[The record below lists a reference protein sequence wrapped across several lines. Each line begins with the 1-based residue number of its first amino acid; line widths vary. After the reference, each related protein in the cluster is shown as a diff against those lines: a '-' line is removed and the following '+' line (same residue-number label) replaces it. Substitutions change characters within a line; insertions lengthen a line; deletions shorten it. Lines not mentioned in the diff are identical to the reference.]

1 MDSTTSGVTT
11 TLYIGS
17 VEKITQADGSKE
29 IKRYIG
35 GVAIM
40 TLALD
45 TGGATQ
51 SSNTH
56 YLYKD
61 HLGSLDI
68 ITDAA
73 GSIVQEQSFDAWGQ
87 RRDAVNWQDLLSAQ
101 LTGFNHSVTTRGFT
115 GHEMLDEVGI
125 IHMNGR
131 IYDPKLGRFL
141 QADPFIQEPTN
152 TQSLNR
158 YSYVLNNPL
167 NATDPSG
174 FLSFGDA
181 LKIVVSIAVA
191 VFAPEFLGAYGGVFG
206 TAASPS
212 LFAYATAGAFAGA
225 ITGGAKGAAMG
236 AFSGLVFG
244 AIGLM
249 DFGGNVDVLAPLAH
263 GFGGGIMSLLQG
275 GKFGHGFI
283 SASVTKGVGMR
294 VDIQSQLVKGIIM
307 AALGG
312 TLSEMSGGGFANGA
326 ITAAFAY
333 AFNEVSQYRR
343 AAQRAA
349 EANNLMMSKSD
360 QELLSMSKND
370 LYDRSNK
377 QAMLSGKQGEIAAG
391 VRNSEIARW
400 HSLHAVDISPDDLK
414 YGFTQL
420 ATAVS
425 VGAICTGTGGAPC
438 LVGFATGTYSV
449 TNEYYRH
456 TTSQT
461 LSQRKFGA
469 GLGSGVDVVLDVMG
483 ARGLVKAPIRFLSGD
498 PLGATSALPGQVVST
513 ANYVEKLNQ

>member
-17 VEKITQADGSKE
+17 VEKITKADGSKE

-45 TGGATQ
+45 TSGATQ

-73 GSIVQEQSFDAWGQ
+73 GQIVQEQSFDAWGQ

-174 FLSFGDA
+174 YGFIKKFASVIAGAIGFFVCGPSCA
-181 LKIVVSIAVA
+181 AIAVSA
-191 VFAPEFLGAYGGVFG
+191 VTYAQTGSLKAALIAGISTYAFASIGGDFFTSGASIF
-206 TAASPS
+206 SE
-212 LFAYATAGAFAGA
+212 AGAFFVGKMAV
-225 ITGGAKGAAMG
+225 I
-236 AFSGLVFG
+236 
-244 AIGLM
+244 
-249 DFGGNVDVLAPLAH
+249 
-263 GFGGGIMSLLQG
+263 GGITTVLQG
-275 GKFGHGFI
+275 GKFGHGFV
-283 SASVTKGVGMR
+283 SAGVTAFVAGAVAKGTRLGNTLKAGGR
-294 VDIQSQLVKGIIM
+294 VVVRLVTAGTVSK
-307 AALGG
+307 LTGG
-312 TLSEMSGGGFANGA
+312 KFANGA
-326 ITAAFAY
+326 AYAAFSVAICSTVG
-333 AFNEVSQYRR
+333 AALNAAEGVSGNQASRQSEA
-343 AAQRAA
+343 AAQ
-349 EANNLMMSKSD
+349 
-360 QELLSMSKND
+360 
-370 LYDRSNK
+370 
-377 QAMLSGKQGEIAAG
+377 LSGMEKALRVVGGIFNAAVYAAKTIAIDVYALVVGQIGALWTLGE
-391 VRNSEIARW
+391 NLWE
-400 HSLHAVDISPDDLK
+400 
-414 YGFTQL
+414 
-420 ATAVS
+420 
-425 VGAICTGTGGAPC
+425 TGYN
-438 LVGFATGTYSV
+438 LF
-449 TNEYYRH
+449 
-456 TTSQT
+456 
-461 LSQRKFGA
+461 
-469 GLGSGVDVVLDVMG
+469 SG
-483 ARGLVKAPIRFLSGD
+483 APIRAGISLMSTIYNLIIPNYGLYGGAGWGMDQFGDDGLPRPLNSLDRANFLHDGDFNEAAWVKSGWFGGSGD
-498 PLGATSALPGQVVST
+498 LGPGPIGL
-513 ANYVEKLNQ
+513 AYKLLGTIPFGIKGAIDGEFKSGM